1 MDYQF
6 QDIASILKGQLIAEG
21 DPRCAVSEL
30 VVDSRTMA
38 HPYASLFF
46 AIRGQRHNGHSF
58 LKDCYDRGVR
68 NFVVSDTAE
77 SLSDLK
83 DANILRVEDSL
94 KALQLL
100 AASHRSLFKLP
111 VVGITGSNG
120 KTIVKE
126 WLFQLLSPDLR
137 IVRSPKSYNSQV
149 GVPLSVWQIKPDHE
163 LAIFEAGISQ
173 PDEMDKLQAIL
184 KPDIGIFTNIGAA
197 HERHFINLAQKTGEK
212 LKLFTKVE
220 VLIYCSDY
228 FEIQDR
234 IIRSEIDRNIR
245 LFTWSYKNKS
255 DLKISRVVR
264 EQGQTE
270 ITGHYQGQEIQI
282 VIPFTDDAS
291 VENAIHCW
299 AFMLCRG
306 FQQEVIRERMMGLI
320 PVAMRL
326 ELKEGINHCS
336 VINDSYNNDF
346 NSLSIALDFLNQQK
360 QHIHK
365 TLILS
370 DILQSAM
377 DDEELYTRV
386 AALLKEKGIHRII
399 GIGRAISHHAG
410 KFDLEKDFFESTQA
424 FLNKFP
430 FSTFQNETILLKG
443 ARIFEF
449 EQISRQ
455 LQQKSHDTVLEIN
468 LNAIVH
474 NLNHYRSKL
483 NPGTKIMAMVKAFSY
498 GIGSFEIANM
508 LQFQHV
514 DYLAVAYADEGIEL
528 RKAGIS
534 TPVMVM
540 SPEAQSIEAMI
551 TYGLEPEIYNMR
563 ILNLLLQAIR
573 QGVSS
578 EQQAVPIHIKLD
590 TGMHRLGFAT
600 EEVDELID
608 ILKKEKGIRICSV
621 FSHLAASSESRFDDF
636 TRSQIETFRK
646 TGEKFRQAYGSNILM
661 HILNSSGIS
670 RFPEAQMD
678 MVRLGIGLYGI
689 GHDEEEQR
697 ALQQVGT
704 LKSIITQIRTIKA
717 GESVGYSRDWIA
729 AKDTRIAVIPVGYAD
744 GLDRRLGNGKGR
756 IMIAGEKVPIIG
768 NICMDMC
775 MADLGQLKASEGD
788 EVILFSAQH
797 SISEWARELGTIP
810 YEILT
815 SIGGRV
821 KRVYYYE

>member
-1 MDYQF
+1 MNYQF
-6 QDIASILKGQLIAEG
+6 HDIATILKGQLIAGG
-21 DPRCAVSEL
+21 DPACAIREL

-38 HPYASLFF
+38 HPHASLFF
-46 AIRGQRHNGHSF
+46 AIKGQRHNGHTF
-58 LKDCYDRGVR
+58 LRDCYDRGVR
-68 NFVVSDTAE
+68 NFVVSE
-77 SLSDLK
+77 NPEILSDFR
-83 DANILRVEDSL
+83 DANVLLVDDSL

-100 AASHRSLFKLP
+100 AAGHRSLFKLP

-149 GVPLSVWQIKPDHE
+149 GVPLSVWQIKPEHE

-173 PDEMDKLQAIL
+173 PDEMEKLQAIL
-184 KPDIGIFTNIGAA
+184 WPDIGIFTNIGAA
-197 HERHFINLAQKTGEK
+197 HERHFINMAQKAGEK
-212 LKLFTKVE
+212 LKLFTRVE

-245 LFTWSYKNKS
+245 LFTWSYKNKA
-255 DLKISRVVR
+255 DLKISRVIKG
-264 EQGQTE
+264 QGQTE
-270 ITGHYQGQEIQI
+270 IIGHYQGHETSI

-291 VENAIHCW
+291 VENAVHCW
-299 AFMLCRG
+299 AFMLCRDY
-306 FQQEVIRERMMGLI
+306 QHEVIRERMMGLI

-365 TLILS
+365 TVILS

-377 DDEELYTRV
+377 EDDELYSRV

-474 NLNHYRSKL
+474 NLNQYRSKL
-483 NPGTKIMAMVKAFSY
+483 KPGTKIMAMVKAFSY
-498 GIGSFEIANM
+498 GSGSFEIANM
-508 LQFQHV
+508 LQFQHI

-551 TYGLEPEIYNMR
+551 SYGLEPEIYNMR
-563 ILNLLLQAIR
+563 ILDLLLQAIH
-573 QGVSS
+573 QGISS
-578 EQQAVPIHIKLD
+578 QQQVVPVHIKLD
-590 TGMHRLGFAT
+590 TGMHRLGFT
-600 EEVDELID
+600 EEALDDLLEV
-608 ILKKEKGIRICSV
+608 LKREKGIRVCSV
-621 FSHLAASSESRFDDF
+621 FSHLAASSESRYDDF
-636 TRSQIETFRK
+636 TRLQIETFRK
-646 TGEKFRQAYGSNILM
+646 MGARIRNICGDDVMM

-689 GHDEEEQR
+689 GYDDDEQR
-697 ALQQVGT
+697 TLLQVGT
-704 LKSIITQIRTIKA
+704 LKSIITQIKTVKT
-717 GESVGYSRDWIA
+717 GESVGYSREWIA

-756 IMIAGEKVPIIG
+756 VVIAGAEVPIIG

-775 MADLGQLKASEGD
+775 MADLGQVQAAEGD

-797 SISEWARELGTIP
+797 SISQWAKELGTIP